1 MAESGRTHK
10 RPRRRLNKAAIW
22 AQFREANEEEK
33 TGIECLYDT
42 SQLKDGPEHCTCC
55 GTALVLADE
64 GLPVCPS
71 ATCGVIHKEVI
82 DRGAEWRYYGDDSS
96 GADPTR
102 AGPPINPLLE
112 QSSWGCR
119 VVLSYRSTYEQR
131 KIRRYTEWQ
140 SMPYREKARYD
151 EFQRITAHAT
161 AAGLPRVLVDEA
173 MRYHKRIS
181 EAKTFRG
188 VNRDGIIAA
197 SIYLAARING
207 CPRTSR
213 EIATIFHLDNTSAT
227 RGCKNAMSIINGLE
241 RNMANADRTALC
253 ETTPLA
259 FIGRYCSRLNLS
271 DELTNL
277 CRFVAIRIQR
287 HDLVPENTPHSIA
300 AGVVFFVA
308 QACSQ
313 KVSKGDVHKIS
324 EISEVTINKCFRKL
338 DAMRTDLLPMSVVA
352 KYAPPGA

>member
-1 MAESGRTHK
+1 MADSGRTH
-10 RPRRRLNKAAIW
+10 RRRRRKRIDTAAIW
-22 AQFREANEEEK
+22 SQFREAE
-33 TGIECLYDT
+33 GVGPQDVECLYDK
-42 SQLKDGPEHCTCC
+42 SRPKDGPDKCGCC
-55 GTALVLADE
+55 GTALILADE

-71 ATCGVIHKEVI
+71 KTCGVIHKEVL
-82 DRGAEWRYYGDDSS
+82 DRGAEWRYYGDDA
-96 GADPTR
+96 GGTDPTR

-119 VVLSYRSTYEQR
+119 VVLAWRTTYELR

-151 EFQRITAHAT
+151 EFQRISAHAT
-161 AAGLPRVLVDEA
+161 AAGLSRLLVDEA
-173 MRYHKRIS
+173 MRYHKKIS

-197 SIYLAARING
+197 SIYVAARING

-241 RNMANADRTALC
+241 RNMANEERTSLC
-253 ETTPLA
+253 ETTPSA
-259 FIGRYCSRLNLS
+259 FIGRYCSRLDFNT
-271 DELTNL
+271 ELTDL
-277 CRFVAIRIQR
+277 CRFVALRIQK

-300 AGVVFFVA
+300 AGAVYFVA

-313 KVSKGDVHKIS
+313 PVTKADVHKIS
-324 EISEVTINKCFRKL
+324 EISEVTINKCYRKL
-338 DAMRTDLLPMSVVA
+338 EAMRGDLLPASVVA
-352 KYAPPGA
+352 KYTSA